1 MDFTLSPELQALQQ
15 RTRDF
20 IREQVVPLESA
31 APRDPHGPSET
42 LRRELVDRARR
53 AGLLTPHASRELG
66 GLGLSHV
73 EKAIVFEEPKDAI
86 AGTAKIQ
93 ASPMAQIAGWR
104 EVATILA
111 PTLLG
116 DAQQTLLAEE

>member
-73 EKAIVFEEPKDAI
+73 EQAIVFEEARTP
-86 AGTAKIQ
+86 GST
-93 ASPMAQIAGWR
+93 R
-104 EVATILA
+104 RR
-111 PTLLG
+111 
-116 DAQQTLLAEE
+116 